1 MPEQAVVTG
10 REEHCYCEQLRLEVE
25 DTGPGI
31 APEYLERIFEP
42 FFSTKPE
49 TGVGLDLGVVR
60 KLILLYGGTVE
71 VRSAV
76 GQGTRFVLTLPR
88 SGARSNG

>member
-1 MPEQAVVTG
+1 M
-10 REEHCYCEQLRLEVE
+10 
-25 DTGPGI
+25 

-49 TGVGLDLGVVR
+49 TGVGLGLGVVR
-60 KLILLYGGTVE
+60 KRVLLYGGTVE

-76 GQGTRFVLTLPR
+76 GQGTCFVLTLPR
-88 SGARSNG
+88 GGARANG